1 MTEPRVLIDPVRNFL
16 SAPRCAVLSTIGS
29 DGAPRQIV
37 IHYLLGEGEL
47 RINGHR
53 DRRWVANLRRDPRA
67 SLIVH
72 DQVDYLHY
80 VSIRGTATILDEG
93 ATAVAEAMTQA
104 ERYGEDPAEFANQPR
119 VSFRIDVER
128 LTEYT

>member
-1 MTEPRVLIDPVRNFL
+1 MADGRDLIEPVRAFL
-16 SAPRCAVLSTIGS
+16 GAPRCAVLSTLGS

-37 IHYLLGEGEL
+37 LHYLLGENHL

-53 DRRWVANLRRDPRA
+53 DRHWVANLRRDPRA

-80 VSIRGTATILDEG
+80 VSIRGSATLLDEG
-93 ATAVAEAMTQA
+93 DTAVAQAMSQA
-104 ERYGEDPAEFANQPR
+104 KRYGEDPAEFAHQPR
-119 VSFRIDVER
+119 VSFRIDVQQ
-128 LTEYT
+128 LAEYT